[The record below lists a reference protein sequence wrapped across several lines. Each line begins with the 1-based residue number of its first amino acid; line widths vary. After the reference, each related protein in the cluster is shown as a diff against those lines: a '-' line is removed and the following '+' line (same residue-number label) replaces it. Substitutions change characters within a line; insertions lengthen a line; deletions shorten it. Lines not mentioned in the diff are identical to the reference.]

1 VLLVCLS
8 TKAAAGSALRER
20 AAAFVFVAVLRHRKE
35 KRVKSKLPIVLSGVA
50 LVVAVLGTTTPA
62 IAHGVQHA
70 LFAHNADKVDGR
82 HANQIARATTIS
94 DSTDVDNFNSAT
106 HVTLLSK
113 SVTAPTKGIL
123 LVWGT
128 VAAARDANMPDE
140 GILKA
145 RIRLGSGAMTAEQ
158 NVNLENA
165 ATADG
170 SIAISAAFPVLKGTK
185 TVILEAVEVGP
196 GMAYI
201 HDKSITTL
209 FVPFGN
215 AGQVGVL
222 GRPAQTSDV
231 QLDGVNQ

>member
-1 VLLVCLS
+1 V
-8 TKAAAGSALRER
+8 KA
-20 AAAFVFVAVLRHRKE
+20 
-35 KRVKSKLPIVLSGVA
+35 KLPIVLSAVA

-82 HANQIARATTIS
+82 HANQIVRATTIS
-94 DSTDVDNFNSAT
+94 SSTDVDNFDSSTN
-106 HVTLLSK
+106 VTLLSR
-113 SVTAPTKGIL
+113 SVNAPTKGIL

-128 VAAARDANMPDE
+128 VAAARDNGMADE

-145 RIRLGSGAMTAEQ
+145 RVRVGSNATLEQ

-165 ATADG
+165 GTSDG
-170 SIAISAAFPVLKGTK
+170 SIAISGAFPVSKGAK
-185 TVILEAVEVGP
+185 TVILEAREVGA

-201 HDKSITTL
+201 HDMSITTL

-215 AGQVGVL
+215 AGHLGVL
-222 GRPAQTSDV
+222 GRPVQTSDV
-231 QLDGVNQ
+231 QLEGVNG

>member
-1 VLLVCLS
+1 MMTTGKLPLILSATALLV
-8 TKAAAGSALRER
+8 AIFGSA
-20 AAAFVFVAVLRHRKE
+20 
-35 KRVKSKLPIVLSGVA
+35 G
-50 LVVAVLGTTTPA
+50 PA

-82 HANQIARATTIS
+82 HANQLVRATTIR
-94 DSTDVDNFNSAT
+94 DSTDVDDFDSST

-113 SVTAPTKGIL
+113 SVKAPTKGIL

-128 VAAARDANMPDE
+128 IAAARDAGMVEE

-145 RIRLGSGAMTAEQ
+145 RIRVGANSTLEQ
-158 NVNLENA
+158 NVNLENSG
-165 ATADG
+165 TADG
-170 SIAISAAFPVLKGTK
+170 SIAISGAFPVTQGVK
-185 TVILEAVEVGP
+185 TVILEALEVGP

-215 AGQVGVL
+215 NGTVGVL
-222 GRPAQTSDV
+222 GRAQI
-231 QLDGVNQ
+231 QRAAAGLDGLND

>member
-1 VLLVCLS
+1 V
-8 TKAAAGSALRER
+8 KA
-20 AAAFVFVAVLRHRKE
+20 
-35 KRVKSKLPIVLSGVA
+35 KLPIVLSAIA

-82 HANQIARATTIS
+82 HANQIVRATS
-94 DSTDVDNFNSAT
+94 VSNSTDVDNFDSST

-113 SVTAPTKGIL
+113 SVNAPTKGIL

-128 VAAARDANMPDE
+128 VAAARDNGTPDE
-140 GILKA
+140 GILKVQL
-145 RIRLGSGAMTAEQ
+145 RVGSTTTLEQ
-158 NVNLENA
+158 AVNLENA
-165 ATADG
+165 GTADG
-170 SIAISAAFPVLKGTK
+170 SIAISGAFPVFKGAR
-185 TVILEAVEVGP
+185 TVNLEAREVGS

-215 AGQVGVL
+215 AGHVGAL
-222 GRPAQTSDV
+222 GRVLQGSDV
-231 QLDGVNQ
+231 QLDGVNG

>member
-1 VLLVCLS
+1 
-8 TKAAAGSALRER
+8 
-20 AAAFVFVAVLRHRKE
+20 
-35 KRVKSKLPIVLSGVA
+35 VKGKLPIVLSVTA
-50 LVVAVLGTTTPA
+50 LVLVVLGTTTPA

-82 HANQIARATTIS
+82 HANQLVRATTIA
-94 DSTDVDNFNSAT
+94 DSTDVDNFDSST

-113 SVTAPTKGIL
+113 SVRAPTKGIL

-128 VAAARDANMPDE
+128 VAAARDAGTGDE

-145 RIRLGSGAMTAEQ
+145 RIRVGANLTLEQ
-158 NVNLENA
+158 NVNLENSG
-165 ATADG
+165 TADG
-170 SIAISAAFPVLKGTK
+170 SIAISGAFPVGPGTR

-215 AGQVGVL
+215 TGQVGVL
-222 GRPAQTSDV
+222 GRVMTQSTAPRANN
-231 QLDGVNQ
+231 G

>member
-1 VLLVCLS
+1 V
-8 TKAAAGSALRER
+8 KGK
-20 AAAFVFVAVLRHRKE
+20 VA
-35 KRVKSKLPIVLSGVA
+35 IVLSAVA

-82 HANQIARATTIS
+82 HANQIVRATSVS
-94 DSTDVDNFNSAT
+94 DSTDVNDFNSTTYA
-106 HVTLLSK
+106 TLLSK
-113 SVTAPTKGIL
+113 SVNAPTKGIL

-128 VAAARDANMPDE
+128 VAAARDNDDPDE

-145 RIRLGSGAMTAEQ
+145 RIRVGSGAMTADQ
-158 NVNLENA
+158 NVNLENPG
-165 ATADG
+165 TADG
-170 SIAISAAFPVLKGTK
+170 SIAISGAFPVLKGPK
-185 TVILEAVEVGP
+185 TVVLEAVEIGA

-215 AGQVGVL
+215 AGKLGLL
-222 GRPAQTSDV
+222 GRPVQTADA
-231 QLDGVNQ
+231 QLDGVNE

>member
-1 VLLVCLS
+1 V
-8 TKAAAGSALRER
+8 
-20 AAAFVFVAVLRHRKE
+20 
-35 KRVKSKLPIVLSGVA
+35 RVKLPIVLSAVA

-82 HANQIARATTIS
+82 HANQIVRATTLS
-94 DSTDVDNFNSAT
+94 DSADVNDFNSST
-106 HVTLLSK
+106 HVGLLTK
-113 SVTAPTKGIL
+113 SVQAPTKGIL

-128 VAAARDANMPDE
+128 IAAARDNNMPDE
-140 GILKA
+140 GILMA
-145 RIRLGSGAMTAEQ
+145 RIRVGTGQSSLEQ

-165 ATADG
+165 GTADG

-185 TVILEAVEVGP
+185 TVVLEAREVGP

-201 HDKSITTL
+201 HDKSLTTL

-215 AGQVGVL
+215 AGQIGVL
-222 GRPAQTSDV
+222 GRPMQTSDV
-231 QLDGVNQ
+231 QLDGVNE